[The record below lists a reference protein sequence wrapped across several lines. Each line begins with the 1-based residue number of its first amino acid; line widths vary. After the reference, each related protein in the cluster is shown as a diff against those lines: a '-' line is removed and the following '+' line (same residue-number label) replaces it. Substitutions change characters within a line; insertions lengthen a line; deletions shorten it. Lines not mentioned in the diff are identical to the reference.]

1 MVHGLLDAK
10 AVGKL
15 LGINPRTVHKWHRE
29 GLIRGVRFS
38 RLVRFKPSAID
49 AFLKRKGIL
58 REKDVA
64 K

>member
-15 LGINPRTVHKWHRE
+15 LGVNPRTIYKWHRE

-38 RLVRFKPSAID
+38 RLIRFKPSAID
-49 AFLKRKGIL
+49 TFLKREGIL
-58 REKDVA
+58 REKGTA
-64 K
+64 E